1 MTRNTWRSLLYI
13 ALCVKGGLGCLLA
26 GAVEKVPNVGE
37 DFTRP
42 LGRVDLRWTYENEVD
57 NKEYDE
63 VTLRIEQP
71 FTLPEQWTINTRFD
85 LPGIYK
91 NLPSPGQET
100 WGLGDVD
107 FQTGLIR
114 QLNERYAV
122 GGGVRAFFP
131 TATED
136 RFGTG
141 KYRLL
146 VGGGLRAFLP
156 EISSGSFIAPQLQ
169 YDFNIA
175 GEASRPGISVLRILP
190 TFQVGLPQD
199 QFLSFL
205 SSGDIRYDFNSK
217 KWFVPIDVT
226 YGKRWGNV
234 ITSLQASYPIVDD
247 LKLYEVKTELR
258 VGYFF

>member
-1 MTRNTWRSLLYI
+1 LS
-13 ALCVKGGLGCLLA
+13 
-26 GAVEKVPNVGE
+26 
-37 DFTRP
+37 
-42 LGRVDLRWTYENEVD
+42 
-57 NKEYDE
+57 
-63 VTLRIEQP
+63 
-71 FTLPEQWTINTRFD
+71 EQWTINTRFD

-107 FQTGLIR
+107 FQTALIR
-114 QLNERYAV
+114 KLNDRYAL

-146 VGGGLRAFLP
+146 VGGGVCAFLP
-156 EISSGSFIAPQLQ
+156 EISAGSFIAPQLQ
-169 YDFNIA
+169 YDFDVA
-175 GEASRPGISVLRILP
+175 GDASRPGISVLRILP
-190 TFQVGLPQD
+190 TFKVGLPQD

-205 SSGDIRYDFNSK
+205 SSGDIRYNFNSK

-226 YGKRWGNV
+226 YGKRWKNV
-234 ITSLQASYPIVDD
+234 ITSLQVSYPIVDN
-247 LKLYEVKTELR
+247 LKMYEVKTELR